1 VRVWSESWAVTRT
14 RTKARRYGGAERAW
28 DVRVEWPILFSCEYC
43 SVRYAMKRT
52 ILMDDGG
59 EEGRQAG
66 EGDVTTEEHELWL
79 RSVLRLP

>member
-1 VRVWSESWAVTRT
+1 
-14 RTKARRYGGAERAW
+14 
-28 DVRVEWPILFSCEYC
+28 
-43 SVRYAMKRT
+43 
-52 ILMDDGG
+52 MDDGG